1 MVVKGE
7 RSETV
12 SRNLNAAALASIN
25 KLKYKIDK
33 DFGHYQELTVEG
45 LYVCSNRF
53 AESVFGLFK
62 ETEVQKSA
70 ANTDSIIQMTI
81 ARMNNLQDYFRSMT
95 KTQVERLWKK
105 IDSKTAL
112 SDYHAARKA
121 TQIKLRNIANR
132 RKERIAEEKAKK
144 LEKKEAKKIKK
155 EMQTPVRSSLPR
167 KKKLL

>member
-1 MVVKGE
+1 M
-7 RSETV
+7 
-12 SRNLNAAALASIN
+12 
-25 KLKYKIDK
+25 KLTL
-33 DFGHYQELTVEG
+33 EE
-45 LYVCSNRF
+45 
-53 AESVFGLFK
+53 AE
-62 ETEVQKSA
+62 
-70 ANTDSIIQMTI
+70 
-81 ARMNNLQDYFRSMT
+81 
-95 KTQVERLWKK
+95 
-105 IDSKTAL
+105 AL